1 MKFTHPDGQH
11 DLIVVQGTAYMA
23 EVELPPLPGWV
34 TIGYIGGDSQIIIYK
49 DEWQAFM
56 ALINEIDEALK

>member
-11 DLIVVQGTAYMA
+11 DLIAVQGTAYMA

-34 TIGYIGGDSQIIIYK
+34 TIGYIGGDSQIIIDK
-49 DEWQAFM
+49 DEW
-56 ALINEIDEALK
+56 